1 MSTFGHNPEPVQDF
15 LIEAEI
21 LEGELYNTAHGI
33 PGALQSDVVLRRIE
47 RVLASQWLDQSARDA
62 QRKLRDLAAA
72 ELKRA
77 HHDRR

>member
-33 PGALQSDVVLRRIE
+33 PGARQSDAVLRRS
-47 RVLASQWLDQSARDA
+47 RTG
-62 QRKLRDLAAA
+62 
-72 ELKRA
+72 
-77 HHDRR
+77 